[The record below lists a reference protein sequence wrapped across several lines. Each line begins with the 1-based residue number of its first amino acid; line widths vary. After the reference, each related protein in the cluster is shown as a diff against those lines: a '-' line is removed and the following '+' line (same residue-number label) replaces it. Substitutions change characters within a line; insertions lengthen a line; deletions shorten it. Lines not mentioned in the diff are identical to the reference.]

1 MNNGMNLHN
10 IVRSA
15 ITTVVPDIAI
25 ILNVFASVTIDNAGQ
40 VTTTYTTIS
49 NLMAQVQLQ
58 NSQKMIHK
66 DYYQQ
71 NKIYKKFY
79 LPSYSLTGLNRNLST
94 AGDYIICQNL
104 YYKIVEVDENYQVG
118 WVGVVGCESASN
130 IESSPSTTGSMLI
143 MFQAI
148 IALMIANF
156 SADYP
161 QSTIAP
167 FIGYPLFQG
176 YQNNYMIPQNGQ
188 YVVITAMPEKNQI
201 LNPTSLWNLNTD
213 TQDYYTLF
221 SSGFQADFYGTN
233 AELNAGRFQLLLQS
247 DYGNNFF
254 LDNNYVCS
262 VHEVKDVINLTD
274 IVGRDMYL
282 PRFVVRYSLF
292 NNPIIT
298 TPLSTFDGVT
308 NNIRL
313 ADVQT

>member
-1 MNNGMNLHN
+1 
-10 IVRSA
+10 
-15 ITTVVPDIAI
+15 
-25 ILNVFASVTIDNAGQ
+25 
-40 VTTTYTTIS
+40 
-49 NLMAQVQLQ
+49 
-58 NSQKMIHK
+58 
-66 DYYQQ
+66 
-71 NKIYKKFY
+71 
-79 LPSYSLTGLNRNLST
+79 
-94 AGDYIICQNL
+94 
-104 YYKIVEVDENYQVG
+104 
-118 WVGVVGCESASN
+118 
-130 IESSPSTTGSMLI
+130 MLI